1 MEKTSGQLSASGLAQ
16 ALTSVPSRGASD
28 TLWSGDLAKLMGP
41 PSTCPTVERWLG
53 SYREAV
59 NVLGE
64 EPYLRHS
71 AF

>member
-1 MEKTSGQLSASGLAQ
+1 MSPTKPNLQGL
-16 ALTSVPSRGASD
+16 PS
-28 TLWSGDLAKLMGP
+28 P
-41 PSTCPTVERWLG
+41 CPTVKTELDA
-53 SYREAV
+53 YRETV